1 MKKYMR
7 KIISILIALLV
18 MVVSVVPALAAQP
31 EKSQG
36 RQVVSKIVEKD
47 ISKVL
52 WEEIHNLNFRQS
64 EVDYQ
69 WDFKHHNLNISRTVY
84 AVDFAGLIDLDD
96 FKSNDIFLA
105 RLATDD
111 PMGRVNMLDQN
122 LDLIFCFSD
131 VIRNGEIRHINGDQI
146 DFYARNGK
154 LMKYSFVNEN
164 MAYTTT
170 FKYNRKGQLT
180 QIIHDNCKDT
190 FKYDS
195 KGKLTSF
202 TYEEVIDDAPMSRD
216 FSIQRDK
223 DGRIRSVNNDIKYY
237 YFPDGTFNYLTFGD
251 TEEGIELNSKGLET
265 FYYEDYSSMET
276 AELTYTTI
284 Q

>member
-1 MKKYMR
+1 MKKHMR
-7 KIISILIALLV
+7 NILSILIALLV
-18 MVVSVVPALAAQP
+18 MVASIVPALAAQP
-31 EKSQG
+31 EKNQG

-52 WEEIHNLNFRQS
+52 WQEIHSLELHQY
-64 EVDYQ
+64 EVNYQ
-69 WDFKHHNLNISRTVY
+69 WDFKHHNLDMSRTVD

-96 FKSNDIFLA
+96 FKNNEIFLA

-122 LDLIFCFSD
+122 LDIIFCFSD
-131 VIRNGEIRHINGDQI
+131 VIRSGEIRHINGNQI

-154 LMKYSFVNEN
+154 LMKYTFVNEN

-170 FKYNRKGQLT
+170 YKYNRKGQLT
-180 QIIHDNCKDT
+180 QINHNNCKDT
-190 FKYDS
+190 FQYDS

-202 TYEEVIDDAPMSRD
+202 TYEEVIDYDAMPRD
-216 FSIQRDK
+216 FSIQRDEN
-223 DGRIRSVNNDIKYY
+223 GRIKSVNNIVKYNY
-237 YFPDGTFNYLTFGD
+237 SSNEIFNSLTFAD
-251 TEEGIELNSKGLET
+251 VEEGIELNRDRLET
-265 FYYEDYSSMET
+265 IYYEDDSYLET
-276 AELTYTTI
+276 AELTYATI